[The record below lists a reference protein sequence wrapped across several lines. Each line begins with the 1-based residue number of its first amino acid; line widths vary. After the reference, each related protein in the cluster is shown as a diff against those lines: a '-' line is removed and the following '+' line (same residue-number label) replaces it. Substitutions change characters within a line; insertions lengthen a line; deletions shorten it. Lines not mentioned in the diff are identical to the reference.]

1 MDKENRGW
9 VKYWNQDD
17 FWKNSLLWRVNAEI
31 FLKRA
36 IRLLGLKL
44 SDSVLD
50 IGCGVGYLEFFLS
63 PLVKSICAV
72 DVAQQFVDLAARR
85 CRDCANVEVRR
96 LSEDNYTNLEV
107 CPGPF
112 SVILCVS
119 VLQYYRNLSEVES
132 LIRAVK
138 ILAAPGAQ
146 MLIADLPVER
156 SKIGFIW
163 DGFCSCV
170 LSIRGGYFRGLLA
183 TAYARWLRKS
193 GYKSCYNQTPQLLF
207 TATRLKSLI
216 QKTGLRA
223 KIIKG
228 SFSVYANRLNLLV
241 QF

>member
-9 VKYWNQDD
+9 VAYWNQDD
-17 FWKNSLLWRVNAEI
+17 FWKNSLLWRVNTEI
-31 FLKRA
+31 FFKYA
-36 IRLLGLKL
+36 KRLLEFKPG
-44 SDSVLD
+44 DSVLD
-50 IGCGVGYLEFFLS
+50 IGCGAGYLEFFLS
-63 PLVKSICAV
+63 PWVKNICAV

-85 CRDCANVEVRR
+85 CCACTNVEIRK
-96 LSEDNYTNLEV
+96 LSEDDYTNLGKV
-107 CPGPF
+107 PGPF

-138 ILAAPGAQ
+138 ILASPGAQ

-170 LSIRGGYFRGLLA
+170 LSIRGGYFRVLLA
-183 TAYARWLRKS
+183 TAYARWLHKS

-207 TATRLKSLI
+207 TAAGLKSLI

-228 SFSVYANRLNLLV
+228 NFSVYANRLNLLV